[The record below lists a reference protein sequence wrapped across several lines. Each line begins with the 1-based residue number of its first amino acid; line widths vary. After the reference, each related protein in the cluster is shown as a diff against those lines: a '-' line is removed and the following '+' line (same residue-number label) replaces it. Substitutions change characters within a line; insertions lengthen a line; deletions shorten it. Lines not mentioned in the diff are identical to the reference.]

1 MHAHPA
7 HLRPVP
13 PPIQP
18 PLLHCLSAPEPPTV
32 QAGLTGNR
40 LLAALPESDRQRWS
54 LLLELVDMPF
64 GQVLYESGRSL
75 NHVYFPTTSIVS
87 LLNLTADGACAEV
100 ATVGNDGVVGVP
112 ILMGGMST
120 NGRAVVQSGGQGYR
134 LKRQLVL
141 EEFRRGGPVTE
152 LLLRYIQALLTQ
164 VVQTTTCTRHHSVD
178 QQVCRS
184 ILLSLDRVQGSGLQM
199 TQELL
204 AGKIGV
210 RRESVTAVALALRR
224 AGLIDYSRGRIDVL
238 DRAGLEDRVCECY
251 GVVKRECDRLL
262 PQAQAQA
269 QSDDGWRPGYRLRCG
284 SADGVI
290 RTTC

>member
-1 MHAHPA
+1 MHANQA
-7 HLRPVP
+7 LLRPAPTARQPFIAHRLSP
-13 PPIQP
+13 PAW
-18 PLLHCLSAPEPPTV
+18 PLDASA
-32 QAGLTGNR
+32 QGNR
-40 LLAALPESDRQRWS
+40 LLAALPGSDRQRWS
-54 LLLELVDMPF
+54 QWLEPVEMPF

-75 NHVYFPTTSIVS
+75 NHVYFPTTAIVS
-87 LLNLTADGACAEV
+87 LSNLTVDGACAEV
-100 ATVGNDGVVGVP
+100 ATVGNDGVVGVS
-112 ILMGGMST
+112 ILMGGTST
-120 NGRAVVQSGGQGYR
+120 TGRAVVQSGGQGYR
-134 LKRQLVL
+134 LKRQVVID
-141 EEFRRGGPVTE
+141 EFHRGGAVME

-178 QQVCRS
+178 QQVCRL

-210 RRESVTAVALALRR
+210 RRESVTAVALALRQ
-224 AGLIDYSRGRIDVL
+224 AGLIHYARGRIDVL

-262 PQAQAQA
+262 PPNQADSA
-269 QSDDGWRPGYRLRCG
+269 DGWRPGYRLRCG
-284 SADGVI
+284 SGDGAI